1 MLQPRQNN
9 LFTRLFDLASQ
20 KHLIQNS
27 IDLVKVEDK
36 IQLTHVA
43 KELIQH
49 LDEEM
54 NGLQISKLVIICVD
68 ASAKEEASVT
78 SIYDFG
84 GAAKLDEIRL
94 VFLVAGRHETVDLAF

>member
-9 LFTRLFDLASQ
+9 LFTRLLDLARQ

-36 IQLTHVA
+36 IQLTHIA

-49 LDEEM
+49 LDKEM
-54 NGLQISKLVIICVD
+54 NGLQISKLVIIRVD
-68 ASAKEEASVT
+68 ASAEEETGVAT
-78 SIYDFG
+78 IDDFG
-84 GAAKLDEIRL
+84 GAAELDEIGL
-94 VFLVAGRHETVDLAF
+94 VFLVARRHETVHLAF